1 MDINSQEHIK
11 AIAPVV
17 AKAYLLGKE
26 QKYDEAYNVL
36 VPHLEAKEIPTY
48 FEEPCGWTIY
58 RYLKVYENKLS
69 PIEIKKAL
77 SFYLSF
83 ASCKSSTLHSCIMVQ
98 AVNLEK
104 KHENDFRFIEFS
116 QMWNLDN
123 LREEDYNA
131 AKGTTESGKSIEFK
145 SLAENVATRLYKE
158 LKTRHTEEFVNQLFP
173 FFLKV
178 KEKCP
183 ENRFVG
189 MYIAQLYYWQG
200 NKEKAIEEYKNIL
213 KTAPEWFVWKNLG
226 DICEEKDVRISLYCK
241 AMTMLGK
248 DEYIG
253 DIRLSLANLLF
264 DTNKEQAAYE
274 IEQYMNTYKENGWK
288 IAGEV
293 YILQSKLC
301 DVAPSTQARKFYRGN
316 VEEAENFVYS
326 DIPVYELTYKGIVTN
341 KAGKEKA
348 SLENKQK
355 KLFIRTSLTSQLRK
369 ASVGDVFLVRVFQQ
383 NKKQIALTIHSAGK
397 KVEITLPKHTD
408 KIVDR
413 SNIMTINGIISFPA
427 QGNYSFIDHQYFVPE
442 RLTATNGLKEGDR
455 VDAKAKKMPDGR
467 WRVVSI
473 KKCKV

>member
-11 AIAPVV
+11 AIAPEV
-17 AKAYLLGKE
+17 AKAYQLGKE

-36 VPHLEAKEIPTY
+36 VPHLEAKEIPSY

-58 RYLKVYENKLS
+58 RYLKNNENKLS
-69 PIEIKKAL
+69 SLEIRKAL
-77 SFYLSF
+77 SFYFSF
-83 ASCKSSTLHSCIMVQ
+83 ASCKASTLHSCIMVQ
-98 AVNLEK
+98 AANLEK
-104 KHENDFRFIEFS
+104 KHENDFRFIEFCK
-116 QMWNLDN
+116 MWNLN
-123 LREEDYNA
+123 SLREEDYIA

-158 LKTRHTEEFVNQLFP
+158 MKSRHTEEFVTQLFP
-173 FFLKV
+173 FFQTV

-183 ENRFVG
+183 ENRFIG
-189 MYIAQLYYWQG
+189 MYIAQLYYWQN
-200 NKEKAIEEYKNIL
+200 NKEKAIEEYKTIL

-226 DICEEKDVRISLYCK
+226 DICEEKNVRISLYCK
-241 AMTMLGK
+241 AMTMIGK

-253 DIRLSLANLLF
+253 DIRLSLANLLL

-274 IEQYMNTYKENGWK
+274 VEQYISTYKENGWK

-293 YILQSKLC
+293 YILQSKLSGT
-301 DVAPSTQARKFYRGN
+301 APSSQARKFYREN
-316 VEEAENFVYS
+316 VEEAEKFVYS
-326 DIPVYELTYKGIVTN
+326 DIPVLELTYKGIVTN

-355 KLFIRTSLTSQLRK
+355 KIFIRTSLTSQLRK
-369 ASVGDVFLVRVFQQ
+369 ASVGEVFLVRVFQQ
-383 NKKQIALTIHSAGK
+383 DKKQIALTIHPSGK
-397 KVEITLPKHTD
+397 RVEVTPKSQNGKQVENSDIATISGIVSLP
-408 KIVDR
+408 V
-413 SNIMTINGIISFPA
+413 
-427 QGNYSFIDHQYFVPE
+427 QGNYSFIDHQYYVPAKI
-442 RLTATNGLKEGDR
+442 TIANKLKEGDR

>member
-11 AIAPVV
+11 AIAPEV
-17 AKAYLLGKE
+17 AKAYQLGKE

-36 VPHLEAKEIPTY
+36 VPHLEAKEIPMY

-58 RYLKVYENKLS
+58 KYLKVNENKLS
-69 PIEIKKAL
+69 PVEIRKAL

-104 KHENDFRFIEFS
+104 KHENDFRFIEFC
-116 QMWNLDN
+116 QMWKLDN
-123 LREEDYNA
+123 LREEDYIA
-131 AKGTTESGKSIEFK
+131 AKGTTENGKSIEFK

-158 LKTRHTEEFVNQLFP
+158 LKTRHTEEFVNKLFP

-183 ENRFVG
+183 ENRFIS
-189 MYIAQLYYWQG
+189 MYIAQLYYWQN
-200 NKEKAIEEYKNIL
+200 NKEKAVEEYKSIL

-226 DICEEKDVRISLYCK
+226 DICEKKDVRISLYCK
-241 AMTMLGK
+241 AMTMIGK

-253 DIRLSLANLLF
+253 DVRLSLANLLL
-264 DTNKEQAAYE
+264 DTNKEQAAFE
-274 IEQYMNTYKENGWK
+274 VEQYMSTYKENGWK

-293 YILQSKLC
+293 YILQSKLNGI
-301 DVAPSTQARKFYRGN
+301 APSNQARNFYRGN

-326 DIPVYELTYKGIVTN
+326 DIPIYELTYKGIVTN

-355 KLFIRTSLTSQLRK
+355 KIFIRTSLTSQLRK

-383 NKKQIALTIHSAGK
+383 DKKQIALTIHPSGK
-397 KVEITLPKHTD
+397 RVEVTPKSQNGKQVENGDIETISGIVSLPT
-408 KIVDR
+408 
-413 SNIMTINGIISFPA
+413 
-427 QGNYSFIDHQYFVPE
+427 QGNYSFIDHQYYVPAKI
-442 RLTATNGLKEGDR
+442 TIANNLKEGDR